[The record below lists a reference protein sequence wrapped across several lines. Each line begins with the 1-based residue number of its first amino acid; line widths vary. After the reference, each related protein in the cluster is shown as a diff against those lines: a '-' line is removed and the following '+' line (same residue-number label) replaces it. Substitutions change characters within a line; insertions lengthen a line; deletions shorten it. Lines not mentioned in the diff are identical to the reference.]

1 MKQRYYYVYILSNKY
16 NNVLYVGITNDLI
29 RRVYEH
35 KNKLV
40 DGFTEK
46 YNVDKLVYYEL
57 FNDPINA
64 ITREKQLKGYSRK
77 KKVEL
82 ITSLNPEWETCMKHF
97 KLRRFLT
104 SFGMTN
110 RGSVEGRRLPPQ
122 IWEIPHFVRN
132 DKVISLFGKRRRSF
146 ASLRTTRKKGGDP
159 SQKMFGVTTY

>member
-1 MKQRYYYVYILSNKY
+1 MKQKYYYVYILSNKY

-40 DGFTEK
+40 EGFTEK

-82 ITSLNPEWETCMKHF
+82 VNSFNPGWKDLYESL
-97 KLRRFLT
+97 
-104 SFGMTN
+104 
-110 RGSVEGRRLPPQ
+110 
-122 IWEIPHFVRN
+122 
-132 DKVISLFGKRRRSF
+132 
-146 ASLRTTRKKGGDP
+146 
-159 SQKMFGVTTY
+159 